1 MQTWV
6 LEQMNISE
14 GTLSLFI
21 IDAYSC
27 MCMDNLGSQ
36 SSDKLQGHT
45 SKETVKDCA
54 ITLNIPKI
62 LFQVFLLYS
71 AKATQV
77 FKKQQSKYI
86 LSYLTFS
93 SKCFSLPQTF
103 LETNKHMCLKHTL
116 PGCPQCS
123 FFCQE

>member
-1 MQTWV
+1 
-6 LEQMNISE
+6 
-14 GTLSLFI
+14 
-21 IDAYSC
+21 

-71 AKATQV
+71 AKAT
-77 FKKQQSKYI
+77 KI
-86 LSYLTFS
+86 L
-93 SKCFSLPQTF
+93 
-103 LETNKHMCLKHTL
+103 
-116 PGCPQCS
+116 
-123 FFCQE
+123 